1 MTYFDKLKARFQAT
15 GSRLCVGLDPRPEL
29 LDGKDPYDFLKHIIE
44 ETSPYAAAFK
54 PNSAY
59 FEALGWEGMKMLEDL
74 RGDIDETIPV
84 VLDVKRGD
92 IGATQKYYAKAAF
105 DVLGADGVT
114 LSPYLGRDSL
124 TPFLEYSDKFSYVL
138 GVTSNAGS
146 QDLQLRDSRD
156 GRLIFEDVVEMIADH
171 PNAGLVLGL
180 TSVSDEILERI
191 PDVPLLVPGLGAQ
204 GGDLSRLFQEEA
216 PRAAP
221 MLINVSRGILFPAD
235 SDTRTY
241 AELAQYH
248 AREIAN
254 HL

>member
-1 MTYFDKLKARFQAT
+1 MTYFDKLKARFNDT

-29 LDGKDPYDFLKHIIE
+29 LDGKDPEDFLKRVIA
-44 ETSPYAAAFK
+44 ETSTHAAAFK

-59 FEALGWEGMKMLEDL
+59 FEALGWEGMKILENL
-74 RGDIDETIPV
+74 RNEISETIPI

-105 DVLGADGVT
+105 EVLGADAVT

-124 TPFLEYSDKFSYVL
+124 TPFLEYEDKFSYVL

-146 QDLQLRDSRD
+146 QDLQLRSSRD
-156 GRLIFEDVVEMIADH
+156 GRLIFEDVVEMIASYE
-171 PNAGLVLGL
+171 NAGLVLGL
-180 TSVSDEILERI
+180 TSVSDDILQRL

-204 GGDLSRLFQEEA
+204 GGDLSRLFNEDSPRQA
-216 PRAAP
+216 PL
-221 MLINVSRGILFPAD
+221 LINVSRGILFPAEGD
-235 SDTRTY
+235 SRSH
-241 AELAQYH
+241 AELAQDH